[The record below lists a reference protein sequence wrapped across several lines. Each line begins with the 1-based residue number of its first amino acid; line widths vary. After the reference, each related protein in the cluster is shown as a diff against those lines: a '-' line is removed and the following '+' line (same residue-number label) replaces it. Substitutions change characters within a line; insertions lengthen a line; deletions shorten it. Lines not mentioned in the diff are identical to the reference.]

1 MAVHIRLATSH
12 DYSAIAAIAQESQN
26 LHEKAHP
33 DIFNKDTPGFTEEH
47 IRHLIEGEHTAVYV
61 AEEGNIIVGYELLRV
76 HTPSYFD
83 VFKPQTVAEI
93 SDIAVTE
100 TMRSKGVGYL
110 LFEAAKE
117 WAKGKESQRLEL
129 TVWEFNKYALAFY
142 ERQGMQT
149 LHRTMT
155 LPIE

>member
-1 MAVHIRLATSH
+1 MTIHIRLATPH
-12 DYSAIAAIAQESQN
+12 DYSAIATIGRESQN

-33 DIFNKDTPGFTEEH
+33 ETFNKDTPGFTEEH

-61 AEEGNIIVGYELLRV
+61 AEEDNTILGYALLNV
-76 HTPSYFD
+76 HPLSYFD
-83 VFKPQTVAEI
+83 IFKPQTIAEI
-93 SDIAVTE
+93 SDIAVTD
-100 TMRSKGVGYL
+100 TMRGKGVGYL
-110 LFEAAKE
+110 LFEAAKP
-117 WAKGKESQRLEL
+117 WAESKGAQRLEL
-129 TVWEFNKYALAFY
+129 NVWEFNKDARAFY

>member
-1 MAVHIRLATSH
+1 MAVHIRLATPH
-12 DYSAIAAIAQESQN
+12 DYATIAEIAQESQN
-26 LHEKAHP
+26 LHERAHP
-33 DIFNKDTPGFTEEH
+33 DIYNKDTPGFTEEH
-47 IRHLIEGEHTAVYV
+47 IRHLIEGELTAVYV
-61 AEEGNIIVGYELLRV
+61 AEEENTIVGYELLRV

-83 VFKPQTVAEI
+83 VFKPQTIAEI

-100 TMRSKGVGYL
+100 TMRGKGVGYL
-110 LFEAAKE
+110 LFEAVKE
-117 WAKGKESQRLEL
+117 WAKSREAQRLEL
-129 TVWEFNKYALAFY
+129 TVWEFNRHARAFY